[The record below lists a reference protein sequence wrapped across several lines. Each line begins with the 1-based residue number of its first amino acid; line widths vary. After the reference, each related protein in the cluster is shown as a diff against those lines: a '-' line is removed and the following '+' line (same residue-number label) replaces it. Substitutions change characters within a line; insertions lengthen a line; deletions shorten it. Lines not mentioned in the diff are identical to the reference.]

1 MQKTIASSVW
11 ITVDEF
17 FNEYGISKQTQATM
31 RYRREIPYYKKGK
44 FIRYKKSEIDEWFE
58 NFRVEPIKIV

>member
-1 MQKTIASSVW
+1 MQKTIGSSVW

-31 RYRREIPYYKKGK
+31 RHKREIPYYKKGK
-44 FIRYKKSEIDEWFE
+44 FIRYKKVEIDEWFE
-58 NFRVEPIKIV
+58 NFRVEPVKIV